1 MPKVIKR
8 CVIGL
13 LLIIIL
19 ISILFLDYRLETSRI
34 FGNYSSGWGITLLV
48 LFFANFTAYE
58 IVKII
63 RKTSIHLNLTAI
75 LLGVNA
81 MIIGSVVV
89 SQNMN
94 KTFDPIWCTNNHFPG
109 CVQSDR
115 ETPLEFNYKILNK
128 EKLIEFKD
136 VQSITHEEYIKYMN
150 NAKKRTMRD
159 AVIIP
164 IPKYLMLILGFG
176 LIFTFFCWITAL
188 WRNLKTDDQHNQR
201 ILSIVMSMLVFGL
214 VGFSYSCAI
223 FIRIIPFYG
232 LYLIIFTLTV
242 ARLGDSGAY
251 FIGRAFGRNK
261 LIPAI
266 SPKKTIEGSIGGF
279 ATSVILGAFLAYFFD
294 LGLICDANPWISGAI
309 FGLIIGFAAQLSDLF
324 SSLLKRWAKVK
335 DSSNLI
341 PEFGGILDLSD
352 NFLMALPT
360 MYVILLIIWV

>member
-1 MPKVIKR
+1 MPKVLKR
-8 CVIGL
+8 CIIGIV
-13 LLIIIL
+13 LIIVVLAVI
-19 ISILFLDYRLETSRI
+19 FLDYWLEDSRI
-34 FGNYSSGWGITLLV
+34 FGNFSSGWGIVLLV

-58 IVKII
+58 IVKLIKKMNI
-63 RKTSIHLNLTAI
+63 RINLTAI

-89 SQNMN
+89 SQHMN
-94 KTFDPIWCTNNHFPG
+94 KTFDPIWCTNNYFPG

-115 ETPLEFNYKILNK
+115 EKPFEFYYEVHND
-128 EKLIEFKD
+128 ERFIEFED
-136 VQSITHEEYIKYMN
+136 VQSITHEEFDKYMN
-150 NAKKRTMRD
+150 CAKKRTMRD

-176 LIFTFFCWITAL
+176 LIFTFFCWISAL
-188 WRNLKTDDQHNQR
+188 WRNLKTDDQYNQR

-214 VGFSYSCAI
+214 VGFSYACAI
-223 FIRIIPFYG
+223 FIRNIPFYG

-261 LIPAI
+261 LIEQI

-279 ATSVILGAFLAYFFD
+279 ATSAIIGALLAYLFNFD
-294 LGLICDANPWISGAI
+294 VIFQSNSIIFGAI

-335 DSSNLI
+335 DSSMLI

-360 MYVILLIIWV
+360 MYIILLIIWV